1 MLSGAS
7 LLGMAG
13 AAFFDLD
20 RTLLMGASGPAISVA
35 LREAGVV
42 TAPRIPGEELVFKV
56 FDVIGETIPAMLL
69 TRQAA
74 RMAKGWDQAT
84 VQAAAKN
91 AADEL
96 IDRVLPYARLLIA
109 QHRAEGRPVVM
120 ATTTPVDLVT
130 PLADLLELDDVV
142 ATRYGVDGNG
152 GYDGTIDGEFVWGPG
167 KLAAVRAWAEPRGI
181 LLRDSFAYS
190 DSFYDIPLLAAVG
203 HPTAVNPDLRLAAV
217 ATVRRWPALHLDV
230 PPGVPKLG
238 GLEPQQVLQAFARPE
253 LFPFARFHIE
263 GVEHIPSK
271 GGGLV
276 CGNHRSYFDP
286 LVMAMTLSQKGRP
299 VRFLGKKEVFDAP
312 VVGPIAKAMGGIRVD
327 RGTGSDEPLEAAADA
342 LSAGQLVALMPQG
355 TIPRGP
361 AFFDPELQGRWGAA
375 RLAAKTR
382 VPVIPVGL
390 WGTEKV
396 WPRNARV
403 PNVLN
408 ITDPPE
414 ITVRVG
420 PEVELTYEDD
430 DADTKSIMAAI
441 VDLLPAEART
451 YREPTGE
458 ELARTYPSGWTGDPD
473 TESERRPGSD

>member
-42 TAPRIPGEELVFKV
+42 TAPKIPGEGLVFKV

-190 DSFYDIPLLAAVG
+190 DSFYDIPLLSAVG

-217 ATVRRWPALHLDV
+217 AAVRRWPALHLDV

-312 VVGPIAKAMGGIRVD
+312 VVGQIAKAMGGIRVD

-342 LSAGQLVALMPQG
+342 LSAGQLVALDAPG
-355 TIPRGP
+355 
-361 AFFDPELQGRWGAA
+361 D
-375 RLAAKTR
+375 
-382 VPVIPVGL
+382 
-390 WGTEKV
+390 
-396 WPRNARV
+396 
-403 PNVLN
+403 
-408 ITDPPE
+408 DPPWSRLLRP
-414 ITVRVG
+414 RVAG
-420 PEVELTYEDD
+420 PLGRRPPRREDPG
-430 DADTKSIMAAI
+430 A
-441 VDLLPAEART
+441 
-451 YREPTGE
+451 
-458 ELARTYPSGWTGDPD
+458 GDPGGPLGHR
-473 TESERRPGSD
+473 EGLAPERQGPQRPEHHRPARDHREGRP

>member
-1 MLSGAS
+1 
-7 LLGMAG
+7 
-13 AAFFDLD
+13 
-20 RTLLMGASGPAISVA
+20 
-35 LREAGVV
+35 
-42 TAPRIPGEELVFKV
+42 
-56 FDVIGETIPAMLL
+56 
-69 TRQAA
+69 
-74 RMAKGWDQAT
+74 
-84 VQAAAKN
+84 
-91 AADEL
+91 
-96 IDRVLPYARLLIA
+96 
-109 QHRAEGRPVVM
+109 
-120 ATTTPVDLVT
+120 
-130 PLADLLELDDVV
+130 
-142 ATRYGVDGNG
+142 
-152 GYDGTIDGEFVWGPG
+152 
-167 KLAAVRAWAEPRGI
+167 
-181 LLRDSFAYS
+181 
-190 DSFYDIPLLAAVG
+190 
-203 HPTAVNPDLRLAAV
+203 
-217 ATVRRWPALHLDV
+217 
-230 PPGVPKLG
+230 VPKLG

>member
-1 MLSGAS
+1 LLSGAS

-20 RTLLMGASGPAISVA
+20 RTLLIGASGPAISLA
-35 LREAGVV
+35 LRDAGVV
-42 TAPRIPGEELVFKV
+42 TAPKIPGEGLVFKV

-74 RMAKGWDQAT
+74 RAAKGWDQAT
-84 VQAAAKN
+84 VQAAGQH
-91 AADEL
+91 AAHEL

-109 QHRAEGRPVVM
+109 RHQAEGRPVVM
-120 ATTTPVDLVT
+120 ATTTPADLVT

-142 ATRYGVDGNG
+142 ATRYGVDGHG

-190 DSFYDIPLLAAVG
+190 DSFYDSPLLSAVG

-217 ATVRRWPALHLDV
+217 AAVRRWPVLHLDV

-253 LFPFARFHIE
+253 LFPFARFRIE
-263 GVEHIPSK
+263 GVEHIPSH

-276 CGNHRSYFDP
+276 CGNHRSYLDP
-286 LVMAMTLSQKGRP
+286 LVMAMTLSRKGRP

-312 VVGPIAKAMGGIRVD
+312 VVGQVAKAMGGIRVD

-361 AFFDPELQGRWGAA
+361 AFFDPELKGRWGAA
-375 RLAAKTR
+375 RLAAQTR

-396 WPRNARV
+396 WPRNARF
-403 PNVLN
+403 PDVLN

-420 PEVELTYEDD
+420 PAVELGYEDAD
-430 DADTKSIMAAI
+430 VDTKAIMAAI
-441 VDLLPAEART
+441 VNLLPADART

-473 TESERRPGSD
+473 TETERRPGTD